1 LKTVKL
7 FAMLLKEVIV
17 MKLSTSEYFIKE
29 VYTSFKRNIWMT
41 LASIFTVV
49 LSLFILGFFSIVIL
63 NLNKMADT
71 LESQVQISV
80 YLKDDLSQ
88 EEIDETKETLSK
100 IEGLQDIKFITREEA
115 MENFKERLGDQQ
127 FLLDALDDTNPLPD
141 SFSLTVT
148 SPQQVKT
155 IADTAAALDSVES
168 ASYSQD
174 IINHL
179 FNLTHLIR
187 LIGVALIILLTGAAI
202 FIISNTIRLTVFAR
216 RKEIAIMK
224 YVGATDWF
232 IRWPFLLEGICLGF
246 IGGGLATIFL
256 YIVYNQVTQE
266 IYEAMAFFPLIPQ
279 HPFID
284 YISLA
289 ILVAGIII
297 GALGSTISLK
307 RFLKV

>member
-1 LKTVKL
+1 
-7 FAMLLKEVIV
+7 

-155 IADTAAALDSVES
+155 IADAAAALDSVES

>member
-1 LKTVKL
+1 
-7 FAMLLKEVIV
+7 

-100 IEGLQDIKFITREEA
+100 IEGLQDIKFTTREEA
-115 MENFKERLGDQQ
+115 MEKFKERLGDQQ

-155 IADTAAALDSVES
+155 IADTVVALDSVES

-187 LIGVALIILLTGAAI
+187 LIGVALIILLTGATI

>member
-1 LKTVKL
+1 
-7 FAMLLKEVIV
+7 

-88 EEIDETKETLSK
+88 EEIDETKETLRK
-100 IEGLQDIKFITREEA
+100 IEGLQDIKFTTREEA

>member
-1 LKTVKL
+1 
-7 FAMLLKEVIV
+7 

-63 NLNKMADT
+63 NLNKMANT

-100 IEGLQDIKFITREEA
+100 IEGLQDIKFTTREEA
-115 MENFKERLGDQQ
+115 MENFKKRLGDQQ
-127 FLLDALDDTNPLPD
+127 FLLDALDDTNPLPN

-202 FIISNTIRLTVFAR
+202 FIISNTIRLTVFALR
-216 RKEIAIMK
+216 IEIAIMK

-297 GALGSTISLK
+297 GALGSNISLK

>member
-1 LKTVKL
+1 
-7 FAMLLKEVIV
+7 

-100 IEGLQDIKFITREEA
+100 IEGLQDIKFTTREEA

-155 IADTAAALDSVES
+155 IADTVVALDSVES

-187 LIGVALIILLTGAAI
+187 LIGIALIILLTGAAI

>member
-1 LKTVKL
+1 
-7 FAMLLKEVIV
+7 

-100 IEGLQDIKFITREEA
+100 IEGLQDIKFTTREEA
-115 MENFKERLGDQQ
+115 MKNFKERLGDQQ
-127 FLLDALDDTNPLPD
+127 FLLDALDDTNPLPN

-148 SPQQVKT
+148 SSQQVKT

>member
-1 LKTVKL
+1 
-7 FAMLLKEVIV
+7 

-88 EEIDETKETLSK
+88 EEIDETKENLSK

-256 YIVYNQVTQE
+256 YIIYNQVTQE

>member
-1 LKTVKL
+1 
-7 FAMLLKEVIV
+7 

-49 LSLFILGFFSIVIL
+49 LSLSILGFFSIVIL

-100 IEGLQDIKFITREEA
+100 IEGLQDIKFTTREEA
-115 MENFKERLGDQQ
+115 MKNFKERLGDQQ

-187 LIGVALIILLTGAAI
+187 LIGIALIILLTGAAI

-256 YIVYNQVTQE
+256 YIIYNQVTQE

>member
-1 LKTVKL
+1 
-7 FAMLLKEVIV
+7 

-100 IEGLQDIKFITREEA
+100 IEGLQDIKFTTREEA

-155 IADTAAALDSVES
+155 IADTVVALDSVES

-279 HPFID
+279 HPFIN

>member
-1 LKTVKL
+1 
-7 FAMLLKEVIV
+7 

-100 IEGLQDIKFITREEA
+100 IEGLQDFKFTTREEA
-115 MENFKERLGDQQ
+115 MKNFKERLGDQQ
-127 FLLDALDDTNPLPD
+127 FLLDALDDTNPLPN

>member
-1 LKTVKL
+1 
-7 FAMLLKEVIV
+7 

-100 IEGLQDIKFITREEA
+100 IEGLQDIKFTTREEA
-115 MENFKERLGDQQ
+115 MKNFNERLGDQQ
-127 FLLDALDDTNPLPD
+127 FLLDALDDTNPLPN